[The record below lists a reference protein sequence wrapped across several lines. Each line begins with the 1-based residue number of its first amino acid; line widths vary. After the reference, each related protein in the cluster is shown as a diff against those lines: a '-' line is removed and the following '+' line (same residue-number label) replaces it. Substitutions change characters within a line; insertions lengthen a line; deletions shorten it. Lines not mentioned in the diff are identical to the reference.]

1 MWYLKMPTEQA
12 ERTWDLWATHTLLE
26 QQLEARLKAAGRLEG
41 HQAPRS
47 RQANPAHAKTQ
58 HRQRVCVVSA
68 YFYPV
73 SFDKRHDKGFV
84 FIRICIAPNAESPTS
99 AKV

>member
-1 MWYLKMPTEQA
+1 MVLTPTEQA
-12 ERTWDLWATHTLLE
+12 EKMWDLWATHVLLE
-26 QQLEARLKAAGRLEG
+26 QQLEARLKAAGQLEG
-41 HQAPRS
+41 NQTPRGS
-47 RQANPAHAKTQ
+47 QANPAHAKTQ

-73 SFDKRHDKGFV
+73 LFDKCRDKDFV
-84 FIRICIAPNAESPTS
+84 FIRICIAPNGESPIS